1 VWPSV
6 WLYPVM
12 GDDERLE
19 PYFGDYPDGAYW
31 SAVRPAGAKKRV
43 VTEEEQFSYDG
54 TSLRIM
60 WDEGAGPLW
69 GDGGLLGMDAEWMR
83 RALGL
88 SDALIDELLIWM
100 RDMSALHYESAT
112 GDWQEQKRRLD
123 SQGEAMA
130 ERLRAEVGVRYRVRY
145 HA

>member
-1 VWPSV
+1 
-6 WLYPVM
+6 M
-12 GDDERLE
+12 GNDEPLE

-31 SAVRPAGAKKRV
+31 SAVRPAGAEKRV
-43 VTEEEQFSYDG
+43 VTAEEQFSYDG
-54 TSLRIM
+54 AGLRIM

-69 GDGGLLGMDAEWMR
+69 GDFGLLGMDAEWMR

-88 SDALIDELLIWM
+88 SDPLIDDLLTWM
-100 RDMSALHYESAT
+100 RDMSALHDGSAI

-123 SQGEAMA
+123 SRGEAMA

>member
-1 VWPSV
+1 
-6 WLYPVM
+6 M
-12 GDDERLE
+12 GNDERLE

-31 SAVRPAGAKKRV
+31 SAVRPEGAEKRV
-43 VTEEEQFSYDG
+43 ITPEEQFSYDG

-69 GDGGLLGMDAEWMR
+69 GDFGLLGMDTEWMR

-88 SDALIDELLIWM
+88 SDALVDDLLTWM
-100 RDMSALHYESAT
+100 RDMSALHYGSAND
-112 GDWQEQKRRLD
+112 DWQEQKRRLD
-123 SQGEAMA
+123 SRGDAMA
-130 ERLRAEVGVRYRVRY
+130 ERLRAEVGVRYRVRF

>member
-1 VWPSV
+1 
-6 WLYPVM
+6 M
-12 GDDERLE
+12 GNDESMA

-31 SAVRPAGAKKRV
+31 SAVRPAGAEKRV
-43 VTEEEQFSYDG
+43 VTAEEQFSYDG
-54 TSLRIM
+54 TSLRIT

-88 SDALIDELLIWM
+88 SDALVEDLLTWM
-100 RDMSALHYESAT
+100 RDMSALNYGPAT
-112 GDWQEQKRRLD
+112 GDWQEKQHRLD
-123 SQGEAMA
+123 SRGEAMA